1 LRRNTWRL
9 YVKTLITDLNHK
21 YLSFHVNYANFF
33 LLDNPHTEEFEY
45 AAFGIPFDQ
54 VMGWYDRFKRRPNGD
69 IYDGEWTDNTK
80 YNAQKYAEKNYG
92 EPQHKFAG
100 FPPDDDAWKDKKFK
114 PYAPCNKN
122 TDEKKKTTQ
131 KDQKKKGAKKPNNL
145 AGPKKQSRGF
155 VELFVRGVMDTFSL
169 SNKITVT
176 TPKSTPPKST
186 PLKSTP
192 LKSTTPKSTPPKIAT
207 PKTCTTA
214 DKKAGKCGGGSKET
228 CAPKKT
234 SKQLFDEYYRLY
246 KAGKL
251 PKSTA
256 SPTKGSKQKSR
267 KKIGG

>member
-1 LRRNTWRL
+1 
-9 YVKTLITDLNHK
+9 
-21 YLSFHVNYANFF
+21 
-33 LLDNPHTEEFEY
+33 
-45 AAFGIPFDQ
+45 
-54 VMGWYDRFKRRPNGD
+54 MGWYDRFKRRPNGD

-92 EPQHKFAG
+92 EPQRQHAG
-100 FPPDDDAWKDKKFK
+100 FPLKHDAWKDKEFK
-114 PYAPCNKN
+114 PYAPCNKS
-122 TDEKKKTTQ
+122 TDEKKKMTQ

-145 AGPKKQSRGF
+145 TGQKKQSRSF
-155 VELFVRGVMDTFSL
+155 VELFVRGIMDTFSL

-192 LKSTTPKSTPPKIAT
+192 PKSTPPKSAT
-207 PKTCTTA
+207 PKTCTAA
-214 DKKAGKCGGGSKET
+214 DKKAGKCGGGPKET
-228 CAPKKT
+228 CASRKT

-256 SPTKGSKQKSR
+256 SPTKGSKQKSG

>member
-1 LRRNTWRL
+1 M
-9 YVKTLITDLNHK
+9 
-21 YLSFHVNYANFF
+21 YLSFHVNYANYF

-100 FPPDDDAWKDKKFK
+100 FPPDDDAWKAKEFK
-114 PYAPCNKN
+114 PYAPCNKS

-176 TPKSTPPKST
+176 T
-186 PLKSTP
+186 LKR
-192 LKSTTPKSTPPKIAT
+192 TTPKSAT
-207 PKTCTTA
+207 PKTCTA
-214 DKKAGKCGGGSKET
+214 ANKKAGKCGGGPKET
-228 CAPKKT
+228 CAPRKT

-256 SPTKGSKQKSR
+256 SPTKGSKQKPG